1 MKKIIYAAAVLA
13 MCTTPLTAMAEGT
26 TLYGQ
31 LRYSFNSVDDDG
43 TKVVAGSYTY
53 DQADAKD
60 GLSGNDNV
68 SLFGLKGSYG
78 DSVKAFFHIQT
89 GAKADANAV
98 AFGQR
103 FFFAGIEGDLG
114 KLAYGRMTNAYK
126 FDGFKMDPFYNYSHV
141 NASGVYNA
149 GGATYGLSG
158 ATNGFTDNALQY
170 VTPSMGGVKL
180 TGGVYVDD
188 SNEDDHGYLAGVS
201 YGSKALSAGVV
212 FASNDAT
219 VTIPGIVA
227 DGEATRAHV
236 NYKIND
242 TIKVALSVENVDLT
256 ATTDADYVYLTGT
269 VSPSDKMDF
278 SASVGVVTDGPA
290 EGTGINLGA
299 WYHIAKN
306 TKLFALYSYADIDP
320 DAAVYGANS
329 DYKPSVFSLG
339 AQHHF
344 SLSSN

>member
-1 MKKIIYAAAVLA
+1 MKKVVYAAAVLA
-13 MCTTPLTAMAEGT
+13 MCATPLSAMAEGT

-31 LRYSFNSVDDDG
+31 LRYSFNSIDSDK
-43 TKVVAGSYTY
+43 TPEVAT
-53 DQADAKD
+53 QD
-60 GLSGNDNV
+60 GLSGRDNV
-68 SLFGLKGSYG
+68 SLFGLKGTYG

-103 FFFAGIEGDLG
+103 FFFAGLKGDFG
-114 KLAYGRMTNAYK
+114 KVAYGRMTNAYK
-126 FDGFKMDPFYNYSHV
+126 FDGFKMDPFYNNSGV

-180 TGGVYVDD
+180 TAGLYVDD
-188 SNEDDHGYLAGVS
+188 SNADDHGYLAGVS
-201 YGSKALSAGVV
+201 YGNKALSGGLV
-212 FASNDAT
+212 FATNDTT
-219 VTIPGIVA
+219 VTIPGVAA
-227 DGEATRAHV
+227 DGDAIRAYV

-242 TIKVALSVENVDLT
+242 TIKVALSVEEIENPAAGMDDVN
-256 ATTDADYVYLTGT
+256 YVYLTGT
-269 VSPSDKMDF
+269 MSPSDKMDF
-278 SASVGVVTDGPA
+278 SASIGVVTAGAA

-299 WYHIAKN
+299 WYNIAEN

-320 DAAVYGANS
+320 DKVIYGANS
-329 DYKPSVFSLG
+329 DYAPSVISIG
-339 AQHHF
+339 AQHKF
-344 SLSSN
+344 SLSSK